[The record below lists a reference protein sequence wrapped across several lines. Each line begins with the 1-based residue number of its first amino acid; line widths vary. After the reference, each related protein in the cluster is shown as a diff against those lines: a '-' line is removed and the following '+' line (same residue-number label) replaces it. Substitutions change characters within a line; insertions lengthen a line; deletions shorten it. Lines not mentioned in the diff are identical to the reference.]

1 MTDDLK
7 DQLRHLVADPP
18 PPTGVPSE
26 AVFARIRT
34 ARRRRTA
41 GVAAG
46 AAAAVVAV
54 VAVATSTFAGPNS
67 APPITNTPGRPQTIV
82 TGPPTI
88 TPSETPPSSKSTV
101 TAPVVP
107 TNKSDSPP
115 PSGPSSPSDTK
126 PPAAQ
131 PVKVNLSL
139 TPTVKGLT
147 ASVKY
152 DWSGSL
158 LIPINTFTGK
168 TLESGSSRL
177 SDLAYIWDY
186 DFGDGTYEPATGKNG
201 GGLTCKGATERAE
214 GTASGKTETHT
225 YKKAGTY
232 TFSYVIHYCAPEGER
247 VINKTE
253 TLVIT
258 APAAPTTPPAS
269 SASP

>member
-1 MTDDLK
+1 MTDELK
-7 DQLRHLVADPP
+7 DQFRHLVADPP

-88 TPSETPPSSKSTV
+88 TPSETSPSSKSTV
-101 TAPVVP
+101 TKPLAP

-115 PSGPSSPSDTK
+115 PSSPSSPDDTS
-126 PPAAQ
+126 PPAPL

-139 TPTVKGLT
+139 TPTVKGMT
-147 ASVKY
+147 ATVKY
-152 DWSGSL
+152 QWSGSL
-158 LIPINTFTGK
+158 LVPISTISGK
-168 TLESGSSRL
+168 SLPTAGYKF
-177 SDLAYIWDY
+177 SDLAFNWDY
-186 DFGDGTYEPATGKNG
+186 DFGDGRYDPPTGKLG
-201 GGLTCKGATERAE
+201 SGLTCDGAHDRV
-214 GTASGKTETHT
+214 SGNTSDVTQTHT
-225 YKKAGTY
+225 YEKAGTY
-232 TFSYVIHYCAPEGER
+232 TFSYLITYCTPEGEK
-247 VINKTE
+247 VITKTE
-253 TLVIT
+253 KLVIK
-258 APAAPTTPPAS
+258 APSTPT
-269 SASP
+269 SPTSPSP